1 MWVCRINI
9 FFVKLLFCLLKN
21 PIRAEMGDLL
31 LWEGTSVWFTKELR
45 FKTAC
50 CESNT
55 ILFLNALVFADK
67 QIQDPTRNYGVGNV
81 GLRKVVT

>member
-1 MWVCRINI
+1 M
-9 FFVKLLFCLLKN
+9 
-21 PIRAEMGDLL
+21 ELL
-31 LWEGTSVWFTKELR
+31 LWEGTSVWFTKEFS

-55 ILFLNALVFADK
+55 ILFLNALVLADK
-67 QIQDPTRNYGVGNV
+67 QIQDPIWNYGVGNV